1 VKNNILIV
9 GSGISGLSAALLLSK
24 KGYGKDIVII
34 EKGTTVGG
42 LLKKYDYGS
51 EFGVFDYGM
60 HNFLETGIKE
70 LDDLIFNLLPKN
82 DWQILE
88 GKNRDLTGLFYNGVL
103 QKNTPYFDIRNLKE
117 EEYKECLADFFS
129 HLNTDLNIS
138 ESKIVSAHDF
148 AIKRF
153 GEKVASKTIIPSVEK
168 IHKMPAEELDFMA
181 TLFTPMSRIA
191 FADEVLVTE
200 LTKSDKLKG
209 LIAWSD
215 QRTLPLSRSSGR
227 KAYYPI
233 KYGAYRVVDEI
244 IKQLKES
251 GVTIMTE
258 STLSNITLK
267 DNAIDTI
274 EVKNALKNETFHSP
288 KSVLWTGG
296 IPPLGQ
302 ALKTDFTGLKFDKP
316 LKTIIVNILLNK
328 QLNIGDLY
336 YFFCYDNRFNTY
348 RLTNYIN
355 YSQGAVRNGLYPVCI
370 ELLVKEQDLLN
381 GFDPEKTAVEEL
393 FRFGITKPDTEVKFV
408 KAEILEAGFPM
419 PSLNNINGLKKIRAD
434 IKSKNLQNLILIGVL
449 SEDNLFFQ
457 TDVLIDMYN
466 KLNSF

>member
-1 VKNNILIV
+1 MKNNILII
-9 GSGISGLSAALLLSK
+9 GSGISGLAAALLLSK
-24 KGYGKDIVII
+24 RGYGKDIIII
-34 EKGTTVGG
+34 EKGTAVGG
-42 LLKKYDYGS
+42 LLKKYDYGT
-51 EFGVFDYGM
+51 EHGVFDYGM

-70 LDDLIFNLLPKN
+70 LDDLIFDLLPKT

-88 GKNRDLTGLFYNGVL
+88 GKNRDLAGLFYNGVL
-103 QKNTPYFDIRNLKE
+103 QKNTPFFDIRNLGEKE
-117 EEYKECLADFFS
+117 YGECLANLFS
-129 HLNTDLNIS
+129 HLNTDLNVTENQITT
-138 ESKIVSAHDF
+138 ALDF

-168 IHKMPAEELDFMA
+168 IHKMPAEELDYMA

-200 LTKSDKLKG
+200 LTKSDKLKE

-215 QRTLPLSRSSGR
+215 QRTLPLNRSSGR

-233 KYGAYRVVDEI
+233 KYGAYRVVDAI

-258 STLSNITLK
+258 STLSNITIK

-274 EVKNALKNETFHSP
+274 EVKNGLKNEIFYCP

-302 ALKTDFTGLKFDKP
+302 ALKTDFTILKFDKP

-336 YFFCYDNRFNTY
+336 YFFCYDNCFNTY

-355 YSQGAVRNGLYPVCI
+355 YSQGAIRNGLYPVCI
-370 ELLVKEQDLLN
+370 ELLVKEQDLL
-381 GFDPEKTAVEEL
+381 
-393 FRFGITKPDTEVKFV
+393 
-408 KAEILEAGFPM
+408 
-419 PSLNNINGLKKIRAD
+419 
-434 IKSKNLQNLILIGVL
+434 
-449 SEDNLFFQ
+449 
-457 TDVLIDMYN
+457 
-466 KLNSF
+466 